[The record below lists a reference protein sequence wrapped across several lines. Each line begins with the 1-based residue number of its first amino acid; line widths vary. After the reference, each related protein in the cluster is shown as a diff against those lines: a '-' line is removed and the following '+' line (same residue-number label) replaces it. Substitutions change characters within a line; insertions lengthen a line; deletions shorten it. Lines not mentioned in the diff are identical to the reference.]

1 MTARLFLI
9 RHGPTHAKSMVGWS
23 ALPADLSDTTALAR
37 LEAHL
42 PEAAL
47 VVSSDLSRARDTAT
61 AIQGRRQRLPDL
73 HGLREIHF
81 GDWELRT
88 WKEADAEDP
97 ERIRAYWDTPGD
109 VCAPNGESWNQTCAR
124 VNAAVDGLLARHS
137 DQDLVIVGHF
147 GQILTQIQ
155 RAAGLT
161 AQAAFSH
168 KIDNLSVSELQWSSA
183 GWGVTSINQNL

>member
-1 MTARLFLI
+1 
-9 RHGPTHAKSMVGWS
+9 MVGWS
-23 ALPADLSDTTALAR
+23 ALPADLSDTAALAR
-37 LEAHL
+37 LAAHL

-47 VVSSDLSRARDTAT
+47 VVSSDLCRARDTAT
-61 AIQGRRQRLPDL
+61 AVQGTRRRLPDL

-97 ERIRAYWDTPGD
+97 ELIRAYWDTPGD
-109 VCAPNGESWNQTCAR
+109 VCAPNGESWNQTYAR
-124 VNAAVDGLLARHS
+124 VNAAVDGLLARHPGQ
-137 DQDLVIVGHF
+137 DQVIVGHF

-161 AQAAFSH
+161 AQEAFGH
-168 KIDNLSVSELQWSSA
+168 KIDNLSVSELQWSST
-183 GWGVTSINQNL
+183 GWSVTSINQNL